1 MSNEL
6 ILNEIEKNREEHIEF
21 LRDLIKTESYNPPG
35 NEKNVAIK
43 IEKYLNENG
52 IKCDLFSFGNNRAN
66 LIAYLNNNFNGK
78 NLIYN
83 GHMDVVPPGN
93 ESEWKNPPL
102 SAFIKKKKI
111 IIGRGAADM
120 KGGLAAM
127 AISLK
132 ILKKLNVPLSG
143 NLILNAV
150 SDEETGGTYGTKW
163 CLENKL
169 KNINCDFIVIG
180 EPSGLS
186 PLPKAILL
194 GEKGHL
200 QVKIITNGISCHA
213 STPFLGKNAIYM
225 MSDIIQ
231 NLDKLENIISKVEP
245 PFSIEEL
252 KTFLSKVFPNREIF
266 EKIYEEQQVLQNVI
280 KANTTFTK
288 SLNTIIGGIKE
299 NVVPDKCE
307 AVIDFRLLPGQS
319 IDSVLNALKIFINDL
334 GYEVK
339 NEPIAKPEKVF
350 VYLEVFHQ
358 SEPSVWKEWENSEN
372 LKLFFSVIE
381 NIYEKKPFYFLMP
394 ACSDAHFY
402 RNSGFCPAT
411 VAFGPGSAAT
421 AHATNEFIE
430 IDDYINAI
438 KTYTLFAYM
447 LLK

>member
-52 IKCDLFSFGNNRAN
+52 IRCELFSFGNNRAN

-319 IDSVLNALKIFINDL
+319 IDSVLNALKILINDL

-430 IDDYINAI
+430 IDDYIKAI

>member
-1 MSNEL
+1 LSKEL
-6 ILNEIEKNREEHIEF
+6 ILNEIEKNQDEYVEF
-21 LRDLIKTESYNPPG
+21 LRDLIKTNSYNPPG

-43 IEKYLNENG
+43 IEQYLKEND
-52 IKCDLFSFGNNRAN
+52 INCEIFSFGNNRAN
-66 LIAYLNNNFNGK
+66 LIAYLNNNFDGK

-102 SAFIKKKKI
+102 SAFMKKKKV

-132 ILKKLNVPLSG
+132 ILKRLDINLSG

-150 SDEETGGTYGTKW
+150 SDEETYGTYGTKW

-169 KNINCDFIVIG
+169 KDIKCDFIVIG

-200 QVKIITNGISCHA
+200 IVKIITNGISCHA
-213 STPFLGKNAIYM
+213 ATPFLGKNAIYM

-231 NLDKLENIISKVEP
+231 NLDKLENIILNVEP

-252 KTFLSKVFPNREIF
+252 KNFISDVFPNREIF
-266 EKIYEEQQVLQNVI
+266 EKIYKEQSVLQNVI

-288 SLNTIIGGIKE
+288 SLNIILGGIKE

-319 IDSVLNALKIFINDL
+319 INDVLNALKTLINDL
-334 GYEVK
+334 GYEVRDD
-339 NEPIAKPEKVF
+339 PIAKPEKVF

-358 SEPSVWKEWENSEN
+358 SEPSVWKDWKNSEN
-372 LKLFFSVIE
+372 LRLLFSVIE
-381 NIYEKKPFYFLMP
+381 DIYKKKPFYFLMP

-402 RNSGFCPAT
+402 RNSGFCSAT

-421 AHATNEFIE
+421 AHAINEFIE

-438 KTYTLFAYM
+438 KTYTLFAYN

>member
-52 IKCDLFSFGNNRAN
+52 IRCELFSFGNNRAN

-307 AVIDFRLLPGQS
+307 SVIDFRLLPGQS
-319 IDSVLNALKIFINDL
+319 IDSVLNALKILINDL

-381 NIYEKKPFYFLMP
+381 NIYEKKPFYFFFP

-402 RNSGFCPAT
+402 RNNGFCPAT